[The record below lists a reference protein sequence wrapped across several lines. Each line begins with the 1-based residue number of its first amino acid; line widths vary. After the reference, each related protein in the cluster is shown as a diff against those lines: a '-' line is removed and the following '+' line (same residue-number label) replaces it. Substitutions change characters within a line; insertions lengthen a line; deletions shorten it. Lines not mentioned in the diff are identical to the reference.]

1 MYKIIG
7 SDGREYGPVSVEEL
21 RRWRDEGRVNNDTRV
36 LAANETDW
44 KRLGELP
51 ALAGTPPLTF
61 NAPPGFRPGAHVPS
75 NVNGFAIAG
84 LVLGIISLPLCFCCL
99 GLPFNVL
106 GLIFSAIAL
115 SQIKQQPQIY
125 SGKGLAL
132 SGLICAIISLVL
144 GLIIF
149 IFSLTMHGIRLS
161 QSAGE
166 L

>member
-7 SDGREYGPVSVEEL
+7 SDGREYGPVSLEEL

-36 LAANETDW
+36 LAEGATDW
-44 KRLGELP
+44 KRLADLP
-51 ALAGTPPLTF
+51 ALAGTPPPTF
-61 NAPPGFRPGAHVPS
+61 NAPPGFRPGAHVPGS
-75 NVNGFAIAG
+75 VNGFAIAG

-132 SGLICAIISLVL
+132 SGLICSIISLVL
-144 GLIIF
+144 GIIIF
-149 IFSLTMHGIRLS
+149 IFSLTMHGLRLS
-161 QSAGE
+161 QSVGE

>member
-7 SDGREYGPVSVEEL
+7 SDGREYGPVSLEEL

-44 KRLGELP
+44 KRLAELP
-51 ALAGTPPLTF
+51 ALAGTNPPTF
-61 NAPPGFRPGAHVPS
+61 NAPPGFRPTATVPNS
-75 NVNGFAIAG
+75 INGFAIAG

-106 GLIFSAIAL
+106 GLTFSAIAL
-115 SQIKQQPQIY
+115 SQIKQQPQTY

-132 SGLICAIISLVL
+132 SGLICSIISLVL
-144 GLIIF
+144 GIIIF
-149 IFSLTMHGIRLS
+149 ILSLTMHGIRLS
-161 QSAGE
+161 HSVGE